1 MDGAPAAASAVD
13 DAPANARDERVNG
26 NDHRSTI
33 ERCGGA
39 NDAAPYARDAVD
51 AVPGASGGTVHV
63 LGVRERW
70 DDDAFARWLDLLGV
84 RRASARTR
92 RGRGYGFVT
101 FGDVRDRLAGQRAM
115 ENATIGSGG
124 RVRVREAMTRGWGGV
139 GDEDGDGG
147 DARDVVARA
156 NARARRD
163 IRDVITPMW
172 RASYGEQL
180 CAKKEIVAESL
191 REITRGVRN
200 ACDKARKAG
209 MAATCDWLRDALGRD
224 KLCCE
229 IEGIVRSP
237 VLDGYRNKSEFTI
250 GPSADGEITCGF
262 NVGSFRDGVVAVAPP
277 VGCRNISETAK
288 YLGDATQT
296 YLRERA
302 TAGEGLPVY
311 DKRTATGFW
320 RLFLCREGGTA
331 PSSEHGWRHWLRPGT
346 GPPKPPTGENG
357 EPAETENVEPFEYP
371 DEEAS
376 LPAPTTKDEK
386 SEVMVMFQVRRS
398 GYTEEQIREECDGAR
413 DAVLEAAAKATP
425 PINVKVIVVQF
436 YDGVS
441 NVAPDDAEIR
451 DMRTFETSKKS
462 DDVIHERM
470 CGLEFSLSA
479 TAFFQVNTLAAEA
492 LYRLAGE
499 WASPNGKSL
508 LLDVCCG
515 TGTIGMTLAG
525 NVKKVVGVDIVE
537 ESIKDAFVNAQLNGV
552 TNTDWLAG
560 KAEVVIP
567 KVLREYNSR
576 IRPVVDAPKIG
587 TKRKATSNDPE
598 LSDGSDDEAAIQAA
612 VTTIIDENEYEFDDV
627 VAIVDPP
634 RGGLHRSV
642 LTALRREK
650 RLKRLVYV
658 SCNSSTMAKNVVDLC
673 APQGYDGNGGGA
685 PFAPVKAIALD
696 LFPHTA
702 HVEAIVLLE
711 R

>member
-1 MDGAPAAASAVD
+1 MSGATGTASDVDG
-13 DAPANARDERVNG
+13 APANARDERVHG

-33 ERCGGA
+33 DRCGGA
-39 NDAAPYARDAVD
+39 NDAAPNARDAPD

-70 DDDAFARWLDLLGV
+70 DDDAFARWLDGLGV

-101 FGDVRDRLAGQRAM
+101 FGD
-115 ENATIGSGG
+115 
-124 RVRVREAMTRGWGGV
+124 AMTRGRGGV
-139 GDEDGDGG
+139 VGEDGDAEDG
-147 DARDVVARA
+147 RDVVARA

-346 GPPKPPTGENG
+346 
-357 EPAETENVEPFEYP
+357 
-371 DEEAS
+371 
-376 LPAPTTKDEK
+376 
-386 SEVMVMFQVRRS
+386 VMVMFQVRRS

-451 DMRTFETSKKS
+451 DMRTFETSEKS
-462 DDVIHERM
+462 SDVIHERM

-658 SCNSSTMAKNVVDLC
+658 SCNSSTMAKNVIDLC